1 MASATRPLAVEQPF
15 QIKTYDVDFVNI
27 VHNMV
32 YIRWL
37 EDLRLLL
44 LTRHYPLEEV
54 LAAGQSPILTRT
66 EIDYRLPI
74 RFGDAVLGCM
84 WLSDLT
90 RVRWTV
96 SAEIHAGDKVAAVSV
111 QQGYFADLQTLRP
124 VRIPEVLRARWR
136 AAQS

>member
-1 MASATRPLAVEQPF
+1 MSATRPLAVELP
-15 QIKTYDVDFVNI
+15 IEVKTYDVDYANI

-44 LTRHYPLEEV
+44 ITNHYPLTEV
-54 LAAGQSPILTRT
+54 LASGRSPILTRT
-66 EIDYRLPI
+66 EIDYLYPT
-74 RFGDAVLGCM
+74 RFGDQVVGRM
-84 WLSDLT
+84 WLSTLS

-96 SAEIHAGDKVAAVSV
+96 TAEIHAGPNLAASSI

-124 VRIPEVLRARWR
+124 IRIPDPLRRAWE
-136 AAQS
+136 AAQE